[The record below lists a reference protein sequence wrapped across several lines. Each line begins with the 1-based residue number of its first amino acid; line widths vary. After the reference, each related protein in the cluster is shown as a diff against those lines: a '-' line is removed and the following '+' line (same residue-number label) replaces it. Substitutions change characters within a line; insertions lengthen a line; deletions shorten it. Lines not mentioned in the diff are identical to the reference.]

1 MRSEINDRTLHELLH
16 HGRYL
21 YPPDVVD
28 IIERFHTAEG
38 PGVPR
43 TLVTEYVAEV
53 LRRLGPRAPYTL
65 QRFERL
71 LDGRVTDLDMW
82 VPHALFDVAP
92 GRVSVYPARWHR
104 ELTGVRDPV
113 RYVDVIRSDFAAARG
128 LGPDEPLPPVPKAT
142 LVEAMVV
149 LGGLDQPTAAGLVRE
164 ARLDGR
170 LIVEPF
176 QNPEAKVWL
185 PTDPEW
191 APRPATGSPSGR
203 PWRPNRPQQAADT
216 GPERD
221 VSSYAGA
228 PGSTSGFPDR

>member
-1 MRSEINDRTLHELLH
+1 MSGQLHDRTLHELLH
-16 HGRYL
+16 RGRYL
-21 YPPDVVD
+21 YPPDVVNV
-28 IIERFHTAEG
+28 IERFHTVEG

-82 VPHALFDVAP
+82 VPHALFEVAP

-104 ELTGVRDPV
+104 ELAGVRDPAP
-113 RYVDVIRSDFAAARG
+113 YVDVIRQDLAAARSV
-128 LGPDEPLPPVPKAT
+128 GPDGPLPAVPKAT

-149 LGGLDQPTAAGLVRE
+149 LGDLDQPTAASLVRD

-170 LIVEPF
+170 IVVEPF
-176 QNPEAKVWL
+176 QNPEALVWL
-185 PTDPEW
+185 SGAEPSKRATPAASGAE
-191 APRPATGSPSGR
+191 RPVADGR
-203 PWRPNRPQQAADT
+203 P
-216 GPERD
+216 
-221 VSSYAGA
+221 
-228 PGSTSGFPDR
+228 GSDHRRRA